1 VTLRRIWME
10 QQFIFEEI
18 KKLRPDEIFHDVSK
32 YCFLWR
38 PPDSSFKIC
47 VPLDSEPLLEEALVK
62 YSKMTPPGKKFTF
75 FHFTTIDAT
84 MPMFAPKVSP
94 LESLAPKCTTSLPV
108 SRIPNANAKT
118 CLCPLPRPTGPPRH
132 AGEVR
137 GSCTGDGEVVRPLF
151 RRRHPLDGPQ

>member
-1 VTLRRIWME
+1 MPPNAPTPLTLFYFLTSQTPQDVTLRRIWME
-10 QQFIFEEI
+10 HQFIFEEI

-47 VPLDSEPLLEEALVK
+47 VPMDSEPLLEEALVK

-94 LESLAPKCTTSLPV
+94 LECPAPKRTTSLPV
-108 SRIPNANAKT
+108 STIPNANAKT
-118 CLCPLPRPTGPPRH
+118 CPCPCLAR
-132 AGEVR
+132 
-137 GSCTGDGEVVRPLF
+137 
-151 RRRHPLDGPQ
+151 